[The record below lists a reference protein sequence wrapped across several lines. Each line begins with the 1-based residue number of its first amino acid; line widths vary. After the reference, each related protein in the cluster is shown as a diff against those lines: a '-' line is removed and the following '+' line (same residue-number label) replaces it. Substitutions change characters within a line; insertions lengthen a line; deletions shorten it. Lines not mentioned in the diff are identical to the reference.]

1 METHDRSVQ
10 STGANTEANRDR
22 STFAFDL
29 RLLSNTLICGVGA
42 VGFLPGYYPTGIA
55 AVLALLLTY
64 C

>member
-1 METHDRSVQ
+1 M
-10 STGANTEANRDR
+10 GANTEANRDR

-29 RLLSNTLICGVGA
+29 RLLLNMLFCGFGA
-42 VGFLPGYYPTGIA
+42 VGVLPGYYPTGIA